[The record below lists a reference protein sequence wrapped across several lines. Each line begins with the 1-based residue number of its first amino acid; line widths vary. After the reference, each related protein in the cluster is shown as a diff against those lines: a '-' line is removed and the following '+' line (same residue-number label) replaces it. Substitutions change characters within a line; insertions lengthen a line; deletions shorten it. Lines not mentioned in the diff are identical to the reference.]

1 MEVEASFSF
10 ILIMLTGMYKVL
22 YIVLYIARTNVSS
35 SLPFPKNTPSEK
47 SATNRALT
55 VVYILRSIVSI

>member
-1 MEVEASFSF
+1 MEVEANFPL
-10 ILIMLTGMYKVL
+10 ILIMLTGMYIVI

-55 VVYILRSIVSI
+55 VI